1 MSPFEYKS
9 GSDGVTMVIVSV
21 IRLTPRVSGLCQ
33 SGRRVATSALW
44 RGGDPK
50 YSRGGRRGWVG
61 RGGLG
66 GFEQSRGEDM
76 RVHGSPV
83 GIMVPG
89 VMIFLY
95 PALSLS
101 H

>member
-50 YSRGGRRGWVG
+50 YSRGGGGDGW
-61 RGGLG
+61 GGLNSQEVRTCECTAVRYNG
-66 GFEQSRGEDM
+66 PWCNDIF
-76 RVHGSPV
+76 
-83 GIMVPG
+83 VPCP
-89 VMIFLY
+89 F
-95 PALSLS
+95 PLSLRDS
-101 H
+101 W

>member
-44 RGGDPK
+44 RGDPK
-50 YSRGGRRGWVG
+50 YSRGGGGDGW
-61 RGGLG
+61 GGE

-76 RVHGSPV
+76 RVHSSPV
-83 GIMVPG
+83 
-89 VMIFLY
+89 
-95 PALSLS
+95 
-101 H
+101 

>member
-50 YSRGGRRGWVG
+50 YSRGG
-61 RGGLG
+61 GGEGG

-76 RVHGSPV
+76 RVHSSPV
-83 GIMVPG
+83 
-89 VMIFLY
+89 
-95 PALSLS
+95 
-101 H
+101 